1 MIAIVTFFEKNQ
13 QSGNKVEF
21 QEPVSFQLLR
31 YGITAFEHCVNQ
43 LIELGVQYIF
53 LATDKYKQELES
65 SAAYQKL
72 SLISFCS
79 ILQVKNDKDIWQ
91 ELFCNFGP
99 ELDEEDLL
107 WFRGDFIIPF
117 SILKE
122 LTKGERNRCV
132 TIYPET
138 KPGATQQPIPFSNIL
153 DESAFVFPETGGT
166 AGIQAFFIKSDW
178 GRRLKRFYIE
188 NPDIWEFQAEEILFE
203 PCLAA
208 RCAVP
213 ALSETEETLSRS
225 LLVVEALEKPI
236 MLTPEIIA
244 RFLDKWKWNNAE
256 GLFLIWD
263 KEAAGELQSLATSLN
278 SAHSLYIAPET
289 TEIQE
294 NILSDIKRT
303 VSEKEIVV
311 CGGTAAVGFAQ
322 QLQRIGKENTYHFTL
337 AVSQETFI
345 PAIQMYDADVYVRT
359 ESLSVES
366 RQSLYAFTLTQTLF
380 TLLSRD
386 RTQSE
391 ETLLSHLATDFF
403 QSPKL
408 SDFVLLHGA
417 KVASALKMLRGKT
430 TLDNIAAALGEM
442 FKMPEEFAGTY
453 LGGMVVL
460 WLGKNI
466 QKIYPFTERKM
477 VAESI
482 SELFIML
489 NLKNCEEVFSLSA
502 LVLAGAGLASV
513 PKQLKAVNSKIKSAV
528 EHYCRA
534 FDMTAGR
541 TKEPEKGLLRRIIVS
556 FTEKIFD
563 EMFVMADKEKSLFR
577 FAEQELALLSGTFP
591 TQMDITVSQMVRRI
605 WQDRL
610 EDTVR
615 EVQKALLYKAV
626 TFCSQKGLDCWLKT
640 DQSSVNDGS
649 LFSTDG
655 CCLLMKPWDVDT
667 LIAEM
672 PAFLT
677 ENEALCTDITPFPS
691 LFADVFL
698 YRKNTEIISRWNIDA
713 KEMPRQAG
721 IAIQRLL
728 PGGEKYFNNYKKSLK
743 ITKILA
749 ARQGYCLPLMGVHYV
764 RVKEGLLW
772 TCPKED
778 LAKKRKELLS
788 LPADI
793 GQHWQKAFFWDEET
807 DTPVAIGA
815 ENTGTVF
822 LQDKGLNYVFASRYS
837 NDNIW
842 YKVKLNSGEEY
853 ILADADAQVHFSD
866 SPSLLVK
873 LPFWCALSK
882 IRRLKEYLRELK
894 PSRQELRDSW
904 LDKKKNIK
912 AHGKR
917 LLFTMLGLLSRFGLC
932 VPESRRILK
941 AYRNK
946 YAGQRCFLIGNGP
959 SLQASD
965 LELLKN
971 EITFGCNYI
980 HKIYL
985 QTDWR
990 PTFHCLSD
998 SSTVRMGGWDI
1009 VSNLSEDKTIMIIRD
1024 FTFDKMPIKPKN
1036 VLVAPSVSM
1045 EDYYVSKD
1053 FLAFHYI
1060 SHATVMSMMVEA
1072 AMYMGFSEIYLL
1084 GVDATTSSDKGGNF
1098 TANYFTPEQRKKL
1111 DAIKK
1116 KVIKDYDVNK
1126 RRAEIADRQQ
1136 MVYQLLRQSA
1146 EERGIHIYNATRG
1159 GALEVYERVNLDDI
1173 VINKS

>member
-13 QSGNKVEF
+13 QPGNKADF
-21 QEPVSFQLLR
+21 QEPVSFQSLC
-31 YGITAFEHCVNQ
+31 YGITAFDHCVNQ
-43 LIELGVQYIF
+43 LIELGVKYIYV
-53 LATDKYKQELES
+53 ATDKYKKEIES
-65 SAAYQKL
+65 SIAYQKL
-72 SLISFCS
+72 SLTSFCS
-79 ILQVKNDKDIWQ
+79 ILQVKNDKEIWQ

-99 ELDEEDLL
+99 ELGMEDLL
-107 WFRGDFIIPF
+107 WFRGDFVIPF

-122 LTKGERNRCV
+122 LTEKKRNGCITV
-132 TIYPET
+132 YPEAR
-138 KPGATQQPIPFSNIL
+138 PGATQQPIPFSNIIN
-153 DESAFVFPETGGT
+153 ESAFIFPETGGP
-166 AGIQAFFIKSDW
+166 AGIQVFFIKSNS
-178 GRRLKRFYIE
+178 RKVLERFYKE
-188 NPDIWEFQAEEILFE
+188 DPDIWEFRAEEILLE
-203 PCLAA
+203 PCLSAY
-208 RCAVP
+208 CAIPV
-213 ALSETEETLSRS
+213 LSKADETLFQS
-225 LLVVEALEKPI
+225 LLVVDALEKPV
-236 MLTPEIIA
+236 MLNPESIA
-244 RFLDKWKWNNAE
+244 RFQEKWKRNNAE

-263 KEAAGELQSLATSLN
+263 KEAEGELQSLTASLKF
-278 SAHSLYIAPET
+278 AQSLYITPET
-289 TEIQE
+289 SES
-294 NILSDIKRT
+294 ILSDVKEAI
-303 VSEKEIVV
+303 SGKEILV
-311 CGGTAAVGFAQ
+311 CGGTTAVGFAQ
-322 QLQRIGKENTYHFTL
+322 KLQRIAKGNEYSFTI
-337 AVSQETFI
+337 AVSQEAFL
-345 PAIQMYDADVYVRT
+345 PAIQMCDADVYVRT

-403 QSPKL
+403 QSPKR

-430 TLDNIAAALGEM
+430 TLDNIAAAMGETLE
-442 FKMPEEFAGTY
+442 MPEEFAGTY
-453 LGGMVVL
+453 FASTVVL

-482 SELFIML
+482 SELLIML

-534 FDMTAGR
+534 FDMTADR
-541 TKEPEKGLLRRIIVS
+541 TKEPEKGQPRRTIIS
-556 FTEKIFD
+556 FTEKVFD
-563 EMFVMADKEKSLFR
+563 EMFAMADKEKSLFR
-577 FAEQELALLSGTFP
+577 FAEQELALVSGTFP

-615 EVQKALLYKAV
+615 EVQKALLYKV
-626 TFCSQKGLDCWLKT
+626 LTFCSQKGLDCWLKT
-640 DQSSVNDGS
+640 DQESVKEGS

-655 CCLLMKPWDVDT
+655 CCLLMKPWDVDI
-667 LIAEM
+667 LLAEL

-728 PGGEKYFNNYKKSLK
+728 PGGEKYFKNYKKSLK

-772 TCPKED
+772 TCPKEV
-778 LAKKRKELLS
+778 LAEKRKELLS
-788 LPADI
+788 LPADT
-793 GQHWQKAFFWDEET
+793 GAHWQKSFFWDEEA
-807 DTPVAIGA
+807 DAPVAIGA

-822 LQDKGLNYVFASRYS
+822 LQDKGLNYVFASSYS

-842 YKVKLNSGEEY
+842 YKVKLGKGEEY
-853 ILADADAQVHFSD
+853 ILADADVQVHFSD

-882 IRRLKEYLRELK
+882 MRRMKEYLRELK

-1009 VSNLSEDKTIMIIRD
+1009 VSNLAEDKTTMIIRD